1 MIMEFPQARLLVFVK
16 APVPGQVKTRLTGM
30 LGKRGAA
37 RLYMALLRHTLS
49 LTTAA
54 NLCPI
59 QLWCTPDTRHAF
71 FTACRRD
78 YGIELRAQRGKDL
91 GWRMAHAFSKTLA
104 TSPYAL
110 LIGGDCA
117 SLEVAEL
124 RLALAALD
132 SGRDAV
138 LVPAEDGGYVLIG
151 LHRSGPALFKGIRW
165 GGKRV
170 LAMTR
175 RRLRRTGLNWLE
187 LPLGWDVDRPADVRR
202 WKRLLDHSPLS
213 HRGEGGSDA
222 ACQAVSPSP
231 NDSVV

>member
-1 MIMEFPQARLLVFVK
+1 
-16 APVPGQVKTRLTGM
+16 
-30 LGKRGAA
+30 
-37 RLYMALLRHTLS
+37 
-49 LTTAA
+49 
-54 NLCPI
+54 
-59 QLWCTPDTRHAF
+59 
-71 FTACRRD
+71 
-78 YGIELRAQRGKDL
+78 
-91 GWRMAHAFSKTLA
+91 MAHAFSKTLA

-151 LHRSGPALFKGIRW
+151 LQRSGPALFKGIRW

-202 WKRLLDHSPLS
+202 WKRLLDHSPS
-213 HRGEGGSDA
+213 PTAGEGGSDA